1 MSAEY
6 IRLNH
11 LETDHRGDNYIWF
24 YRVPN
29 GWQVEF
35 GCDGNTRMRTEFH
48 ENIENLLVNYPTEYR
63 S

>member
-11 LETDHRGDNYIWF
+11 LETETENYIWF
-24 YRVPN
+24 YRVEN
-29 GWQVEF
+29 GWKVEF
-35 GCDGNTRMRTEFH
+35 GCDGNTRLRTEFH
-48 ENIENLLVNYPTEYR
+48 EHIENLLITYPIELQ